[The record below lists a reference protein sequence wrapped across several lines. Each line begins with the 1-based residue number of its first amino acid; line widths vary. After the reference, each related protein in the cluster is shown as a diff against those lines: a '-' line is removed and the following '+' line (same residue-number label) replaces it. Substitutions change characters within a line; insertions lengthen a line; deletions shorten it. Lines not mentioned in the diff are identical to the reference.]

1 MTICFILQ
9 LHVLS
14 EYGANTERIRSGH
27 ITQKYRL
34 SKSLI
39 LDVKI
44 KYVCVL
50 GCTKRSFICFIH
62 EKMMYICIFRQKDIE
77 Q

>member
-1 MTICFILQ
+1 MAICFILY
-9 LHVLS
+9 LHILS

-39 LDVKI
+39 LDI
-44 KYVCVL
+44 KLIYV
-50 GCTKRSFICFIH
+50 GFGYTKRLFICFSP
-62 EKMMYICIFRQKDIE
+62 EKMMYICIFRQKEIK

>member
-1 MTICFILQ
+1 MAICFILQ

-14 EYGANTERIRSGH
+14 EYGANMERIRSVY

-39 LDVKI
+39 LDI
-44 KYVCVL
+44 KLIYV
-50 GCTKRSFICFIH
+50 GFGSTKRLFICFSP
-62 EKMMYICIFRQKDIE
+62 EKMMYICIFRQKEIE